1 MKVKKLLLGM
11 AIGVTV
17 LGVSS
22 TAQAKSKCLTIK
34 VEKKSQIK
42 SASKKA
48 WARYKK
54 EKPYRVT
61 GKEKYKTKVKDY
73 VRKQV
78 IKGAKNLKWV
88 NSPSTGSA
96 SSIRKYKKEVKYLSY
111 IIEDLDFIY
120 EVACSRA
127 KAGVISYHEDSWG
140 NLHERNIYGNVTLSE
155 LRAWVLYKYCETITN
170 YKISPDAY
178 FVGDYEKVYKGEYE
192 GDCGGSAKVFL
203 NVAKAWGQK
212 VKFFADYEE
221 EHGWTSIKAKNK
233 KGVTYWCPI
242 TNGNDTTLDGKPFKD
257 HGEVISGD
265 YFMEGVIDEVIRSH
279 VSEEQI
285 GHMGRLDFGSYYEN
299 PDDEKAV
306 KELVQSHL
314 RSK

>member
-11 AIGVTV
+11 AIGVSV

-22 TAQAKSKCLTIK
+22 TAQAKAKCLTIK
-34 VEKKSQIK
+34 VEKKSKIN

-48 WARYKK
+48 WASYKS

-61 GKEKYKTKVKDY
+61 GKEKYKTKVKNY
-73 VRKQV
+73 VNKQV

-88 NSPSTGSA
+88 NSPSTTSA
-96 SSIRKYKKEVKYLSY
+96 SSIRKHKKEVKYLSY

-127 KAGVISYHEDSWG
+127 KAGVTLTDSYFEEVW
-140 NLHERNIYGNVTLSE
+140 EYKPYGDVTLSE
-155 LRAWVLYKYCETITN
+155 LRAWVILKYYNTIVD

-178 FVGDYEKVYKGEYE
+178 FVGDYEKVYTGKYK

-212 VKFFADYEE
+212 VKFFADYKDN
-221 EHGWTSIKAKNK
+221 HGWTSIKVKNK

-242 TNGNDTTLDGKPFKD
+242 TNGTTTTLDDKPFKD
-257 HGEVISGD
+257 YGKVVGCD
-265 YFMEGVIDEVIRSH
+265 YFMRGVIEELMRSH
-279 VSEEQI
+279 ISEEQI
-285 GHMGRLDFGSYYEN
+285 RHMGRLDFESHYKN

-306 KELVQSHL
+306 KELIQSHL

>member
-1 MKVKKLLLGM
+1 MKLQKLLLGM
-11 AIGVTV
+11 AIGATV

-22 TAQAKSKCLTIK
+22 TSQAKAKCLTIK
-34 VEKKSQIK
+34 VEKKSQIN

-48 WARYKK
+48 WARYKSN
-54 EKPYRVT
+54 KPYRVT
-61 GKEKYKTKVKDY
+61 GKGKYKTKVKDY
-73 VRKQV
+73 VKKQV

-88 NSPSTGSA
+88 NSPSTTSA
-96 SSIRKYKKEVKYLSY
+96 SAIRKHKKEVKYLSY

-127 KAGVISYHEDSWG
+127 KAGVTLTDSYFEEVW
-140 NLHERNIYGNVTLSE
+140 EYKPYGDVTLSE
-155 LRAWVLYKYCETITN
+155 LRAWVLYKYKYTIVD

-178 FVGDYEKVYKGEYE
+178 FVGDYEKVYTGKYE

-203 NVAKAWGQK
+203 NIAKAWGQK
-212 VKFFADYEE
+212 VKYLEDDKDNHA
-221 EHGWTSIKAKNK
+221 WTSIKVKNK
-233 KGVTYWCPI
+233 KGVTYWRPI
-242 TNGNDTTLDGKPFKD
+242 TSGSNKTLDDKPFKD
-257 HGEVISGD
+257 YGKIIDGD
-265 YFMEGVIDEVIRSH
+265 YFMEGVIEELMRSH
-279 VSEEQI
+279 ISEEQI
-285 GHMGRLDFGSYYEN
+285 RHMSRLDFGSYYEN

>member
-1 MKVKKLLLGM
+1 MKLQKLLLGM

-22 TAQAKSKCLTIK
+22 TVQAKTKCLTIK

-48 WARYKK
+48 WARYKSD
-54 EKPYRVT
+54 KPYRVKGRYGT
-61 GKEKYKTKVKDY
+61 NVKDY
-73 VRKQV
+73 VKKQV

-88 NSPSTGSA
+88 NSPATGSA
-96 SSIRKYKKEVKYLSY
+96 SSIRKHKKEVRYLSY

-127 KAGVISYHEDSWG
+127 KEGVTLTKEYFEG
-140 NLHERNIYGNVTLSE
+140 FRVVKPYGDVTLSE
-155 LRAWVLYKYCETITN
+155 LRAWVILKYYHTIAD

-178 FVGDYEKVYKGEYE
+178 FVGDYEKVYTGKYE

-212 VKFFADYEE
+212 VKYFSDHKEKHA
-221 EHGWTSIKAKNK
+221 WTSIKVKNK

-257 HGEVISGD
+257 HGDVISGD

-285 GHMGRLDFGSYYEN
+285 LHMGRLDFESSYEN

>member
-1 MKVKKLLLGM
+1 MKLQKLLLGM
-11 AIGVTV
+11 AIGVSV

-22 TAQAKSKCLTIK
+22 TAQAKAKCLTIK
-34 VEKKSQIK
+34 VTKKSQVS

-48 WARYKK
+48 WARYKSD
-54 EKPYRVT
+54 KPYRVT
-61 GKEKYKTKVKDY
+61 GKGKYKTKVKDY

-127 KAGVISYHEDSWG
+127 KAGVTLTDSYFEEVW
-140 NLHERNIYGNVTLSE
+140 EYKPYGDVTLSE
-155 LRAWVLYKYCETITN
+155 LRAWVLYRYCETITD

-212 VKFFADYEE
+212 VKFFADYKEK
-221 EHGWTSIKAKNK
+221 HGWTSIKVKNK
-233 KGVTYWCPI
+233 KGVTYWRPI
-242 TNGNDTTLDGKPFKD
+242 TGGDATTLDDKPFRD
-257 HGEVISGD
+257 DGEVIEGD
-265 YFMEGVIDEVIRSH
+265 YFMQGVIEELMRSH
-279 VSEEQI
+279 ISEEQI
-285 GHMGRLDFGSYYEN
+285 GNMGRLYDVSYYEN